1 MSTPVKI
8 DIESLVANLQDGVT
22 VCTKAG
28 EIIYANQHFARI
40 LGLSKEQVMA
50 KNIGK
55 DLVDRELEWRALVS
69 LLEQGSVIADYEIR
83 FRRADGVKLCVT
95 ISATNL
101 RDDRGTLLGLA
112 IVARDISTR
121 KGVEDELRDK
131 AFRTDIMN
139 KVAKLTGTTIDVK
152 HVILP
157 VSEELRKLINF
168 DLLCMSVTEEKGRHV
183 EVLVPDRKN
192 PESAK
197 VLGKVP
203 FEGSMVEKLKYG
215 RNALIIERDAGRKLF
230 SELTLLEQENIASLV
245 AVPLMS
251 RGRVLGSL
259 SIAHSKPGEY
269 NWEAAEGLQMVADQL
284 AGLVDNMILMASLE
298 KKVKLSEMLV
308 KSGVELQKAIS
319 TQQVYQAITT
329 HIGEVVPY
337 KDLSFYLVD
346 WQKGLVFPVH
356 AVGTFTDEVMAAAGN
371 IDEGIVGVVAK
382 TGKAEFVDDVDAD
395 PRGADVPGTPYEH
408 NAMLAIPLLG
418 SDGVLG
424 VLELYRERGLVF
436 TNSDLEAGTLF
447 AQQAAVALSTFQL
460 VTKLQ
465 DAKKEIEM
473 LNDLMFHDINNYNF
487 ATMNYIETIWKSP
500 DVSSHHKV
508 FLEKSLHLIRQN
520 AKLIENV
527 RKLTKIGIVRTE
539 DLVPVD
545 LTDVLRKVSAGLQTS
560 TPDKRVSISLN
571 MPESGHVAVLA
582 NPLVEELFV
591 NLLGNAVKYDPH
603 EEVEVDVEA
612 AKVLEDGKVCWKVCV
627 SDHGNGIP
635 DDKKA
640 RLFQKYVRLKPESNI
655 AGTGLGLSICKALT
669 DKFGGR
675 IWVEDRVA
683 GKSELGAKFC
693 IVFPAVKKEEG
704 A

>member
-8 DIESLVANLQDGVT
+8 DAESLVASLQDGVV
-22 VCTKAG
+22 VCSKSG
-28 EIIYANQHFARI
+28 EILYANQHFARMMGVLKDQI
-40 LGLSKEQVMA
+40 MA
-50 KNIGK
+50 KNMGK

-69 LLEQGSVIADYEIR
+69 LLEQGSPIADYEMR
-83 FRRADGVKLCVT
+83 FRRADGVKLCIT

-101 RDDRGTLLGLA
+101 RDEKGVLTGLG

-168 DLLCMSVTEEKGRHV
+168 DLLCISVTEEKGRHV

-203 FEGSMVEKLKYG
+203 FEGSIVEKLKYG
-215 RNALIIERDAGRKLF
+215 RNALIIEKEAGRKLF
-230 SELTLLEQENIASLV
+230 SELTLLEQESISSFV

-259 SIAHSKPGEY
+259 SIAHSKQGEY
-269 NWEAAEGLQMVADQL
+269 NWESAEALQMVADQL
-284 AGLVDNMILMASLE
+284 AGLVDNMILMSSLE
-298 KKVKLSEMLV
+298 KKVKLGEVLV
-308 KSGVELQKAIS
+308 KSGVELQKAIT
-319 TQQVYQAITT
+319 TQQVYQAISA
-329 HIGEVVPY
+329 HMGEVVPY

-356 AVGTFTDEVMAAAGN
+356 AVGTYTDEVMATAGP

-382 TGKAEFVDDVDAD
+382 SGKAEFVDDVDAD

-408 NAMLAIPLLG
+408 NAMLAIPLVG

-447 AQQAAVALSTFQL
+447 AQQAAVALQTFQL
-460 VTKLQ
+460 ITKLQ

-487 ATMNYIETIWKSP
+487 ATLNYIENIWKAP
-500 DVSSHHKV
+500 DVAANHKV

-527 RKLTKIGIVRTE
+527 RKLTKIGVVRPE

-545 LTDVLRKVSAGLQTS
+545 LTDVLRKVSAGIQTS
-560 TPDKRVSISLN
+560 TPDKRVSIRLN
-571 MPESGHVAVLA
+571 MPESGHAVVHA

-603 EEVEVDVEA
+603 EEVEVDVDG
-612 AKVLEDGKVCWKVCV
+612 AKVLEDGKICWKVCV

-640 RLFQKYVRLKPESNI
+640 KLFQKYVRLKPDSKI
-655 AGTGLGLSICKALT
+655 AGTGLGLSICKALA

-693 IVFPAVKKEEG
+693 IVFPAVKREEK